1 MVKITKTNAKKLA
14 KELDID
20 LKVLPIKSWIYA
32 LKVELEH
39 GTRTP
44 KTDVT
49 HDDLTMTAK
58 IALAHILEFPDYYFR
73 LKDMEDQADEYW
85 KDKTKPEIIKT
96 SNH

>member
-1 MVKITKTNAKKLA
+1 MVKITKTIAKKLA
-14 KELDID
+14 KDLDVN
-20 LKVLPIKSWIYA
+20 LKVLPITTWIYA

-73 LKDMEDQADEYW
+73 LKEMEDKAEEYW
-85 KDKTKPEIIKT
+85 MDKDKPEIIKT